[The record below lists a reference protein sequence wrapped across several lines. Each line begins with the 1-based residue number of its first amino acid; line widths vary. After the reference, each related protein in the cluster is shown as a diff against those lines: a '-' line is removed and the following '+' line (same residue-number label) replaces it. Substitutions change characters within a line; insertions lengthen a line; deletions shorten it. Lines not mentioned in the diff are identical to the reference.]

1 MSQGSCVIDTSAC
14 GMQGGQGLGV
24 CARARSGESC
34 WAMVARRRADIL
46 TGMDIEGMNVGRTPR
61 LMPRTMPGGR
71 ARAAELGRGPN
82 GLALCRWCDLE
93 ILAKR
98 RRTFCS
104 DYCVHQWRLRTD
116 PGYLRD
122 QVFARDRGICAVC
135 RIDSI
140 AAFNALKRARGP
152 ARKAGLHLYGM
163 KSITARRSLWDADHI
178 RPVAEGGGQC
188 DLATLRTLCL
198 LCHRE
203 ATSRLRMRLSQA
215 PRATTRS
222 HQV

>member
-1 MSQGSCVIDTSAC
+1 MSATQSPIHPPHQRPAG
-14 GMQGGQGLGV
+14 
-24 CARARSGESC
+24 
-34 WAMVARRRADIL
+34 IL
-46 TGMDIEGMNVGRTPR
+46 
-61 LMPRTMPGGR
+61 PGGR
-71 ARAAELGRGPN
+71 AESHALPKGPN

-135 RIDSI
+135 HADTI
-140 AAFNALKRARGP
+140 AIYSALKRARGP
-152 ARKAGLHLYGM
+152 ARQAGLSFYGI

-188 DLATLRTLCL
+188 DLDNLRTLCVP
-198 LCHRE
+198 CHRE
-203 ATSRLRMRLSQA
+203 ATAQLRTRLRLT
-215 PRATTRS
+215 RAS
-222 HQV
+222 